1 MLIYLADNRSTV
13 INLQCVG
20 DMHIEKS
27 RYGWEIKCEMSSV
40 SGFGTTTC
48 SLGCFACKENAV
60 SKILEILKCYGE
72 RTKSLLFIKENSN
85 RTTENMSKDKIKF
98 LKKKGVL

>member
-27 RYGWEIKCEMSSV
+27 RHGWEIKCEMSSV

-60 SKILEILKCYGE
+60 SKILEILKCYV
-72 RTKSLLFIKENSN
+72 
-85 RTTENMSKDKIKF
+85 KDKKF
-98 LKKKGVL
+98 IIYKRE

>member
-40 SGFGTTTC
+40 SG
-48 SLGCFACKENAV
+48 LEQRHAV
-60 SKILEILKCYGE
+60 SDV
-72 RTKSLLFIKENSN
+72 LLVKK
-85 RTTENMSKDKIKF
+85 TLYQKF
-98 LKKKGVL
+98 

>member
-27 RYGWEIKCEMSSV
+27 RHVMV
-40 SGFGTTTC
+40 
-48 SLGCFACKENAV
+48 
-60 SKILEILKCYGE
+60 
-72 RTKSLLFIKENSN
+72 
-85 RTTENMSKDKIKF
+85 KDKKF
-98 LKKKGVL
+98 IIYKRE

>member
-1 MLIYLADNRSTV
+1 M
-13 INLQCVG
+13 G
-20 DMHIEKS
+20 
-27 RYGWEIKCEMSSV
+27 IKCEMSSV

-72 RTKSLLFIKENSN
+72 GQKVYYL
-85 RTTENMSKDKIKF
+85 
-98 LKKKGVL
+98 

>member
-27 RYGWEIKCEMSSV
+27 RHGWEIKCEMSSV

-48 SLGCFACKENAV
+48 SLGV
-60 SKILEILKCYGE
+60 
-72 RTKSLLFIKENSN
+72 LLVKK
-85 RTTENMSKDKIKF
+85 TLYQKF
-98 LKKKGVL
+98 

>member
-27 RYGWEIKCEMSSV
+27 RHGWEIKCEMSSV

-48 SLGCFACKENAV
+48 SLGCEQPLR
-60 SKILEILKCYGE
+60 I
-72 RTKSLLFIKENSN
+72 R
-85 RTTENMSKDKIKF
+85 KF
-98 LKKKGVL
+98 SWEEYHD

>member
-27 RYGWEIKCEMSSV
+27 GYGWEIKCEMSSV
-40 SGFGTTTC
+40 SGF
-48 SLGCFACKENAV
+48 
-60 SKILEILKCYGE
+60 
-72 RTKSLLFIKENSN
+72 
-85 RTTENMSKDKIKF
+85 
-98 LKKKGVL
+98 

>member
-13 INLQCVG
+13 INL
-20 DMHIEKS
+20 
-27 RYGWEIKCEMSSV
+27 KCEMSSV

-48 SLGCFACKENAV
+48 SLGCFACKEKAV

-72 RTKSLLFIKENSN
+72 GEKVYYL
-85 RTTENMSKDKIKF
+85 
-98 LKKKGVL
+98 

>member
-27 RYGWEIKCEMSSV
+27 RHGWEIKCEMSSV

-72 RTKSLLFIKENSN
+72 GQKVYYLYIWISISHIIEIERRHYVRK
-85 RTTENMSKDKIKF
+85 
-98 LKKKGVL
+98 

>member
-40 SGFGTTTC
+40 SGF
-48 SLGCFACKENAV
+48 
-60 SKILEILKCYGE
+60 
-72 RTKSLLFIKENSN
+72 
-85 RTTENMSKDKIKF
+85 
-98 LKKKGVL
+98 

>member
-27 RYGWEIKCEMSSV
+27 RHGWEIKCEMSSV

-60 SKILEILKCYGE
+60 SKILEILKC

-85 RTTENMSKDKIKF
+85 RTTEIC
-98 LKKKGVL
+98 LKTK

>member
-27 RYGWEIKCEMSSV
+27 GYGWEIKCEMYSV

-72 RTKSLLFIKENSN
+72 GQKVYYL
-85 RTTENMSKDKIKF
+85 
-98 LKKKGVL
+98 

>member
-27 RYGWEIKCEMSSV
+27 RHGWEIKCEMSSV
-40 SGFGTTTC
+40 SGFGTTT
-48 SLGCFACKENAV
+48 
-60 SKILEILKCYGE
+60 
-72 RTKSLLFIKENSN
+72 
-85 RTTENMSKDKIKF
+85 
-98 LKKKGVL
+98 